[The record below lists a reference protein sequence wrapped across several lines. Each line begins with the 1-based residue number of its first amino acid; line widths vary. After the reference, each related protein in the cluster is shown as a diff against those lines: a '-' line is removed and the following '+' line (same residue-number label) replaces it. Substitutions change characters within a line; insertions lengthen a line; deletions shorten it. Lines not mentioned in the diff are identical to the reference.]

1 MRDFEFQRA
10 TSVAEAVAALKRAPE
25 SKVLAGGQSLLPV
38 MKLNLAA
45 PSHVI
50 SISGLKELQGV
61 RKQGAQ
67 LVIGA
72 GVTHAEVAGSAEVKS
87 ALPAL
92 AALAELIGDPQ
103 VRNRGTLGGSL
114 AHNDPAADY
123 PAALLALGASVVT
136 DRREIAAD
144 SFFKGMFETAL
155 ERDELVTA
163 VKFPLVERA
172 HYLKFAHP
180 ASKYAIVGV
189 MVARSAAGVRVAV
202 TGASTCVFR
211 DGAAE
216 AALARGFAPR
226 ALDGLHTSPEGLLS
240 DLHASAEY
248 RAHLVGVLTRR
259 AVSALS

>member
-1 MRDFEFQRA
+1 MRDFDFQRA

-25 SKVLAGGQSLLPV
+25 GKLLAGGQSLLPV

-50 SISGLKELQGV
+50 SIGGLKELQGI
-61 RKQGAQ
+61 RQQGNQ

-72 GVTHAEVAGSAEVKS
+72 GVTHAEVARSAEVKGV
-87 ALPAL
+87 LPAL

-103 VRNRGTLGGSL
+103 VRNRGTLGGSV

-123 PAALLALGASVVT
+123 PAALLALGATVVT

-144 SFFKGMFETAL
+144 AFFKGMFETAL
-155 ERDELVTA
+155 ARDELVTA

-172 HYLKFAHP
+172 QYVKFAHP

-189 MVARSAAGVRVAV
+189 MVARSPAGVRVAV
-202 TGASTCVFR
+202 TGASPCVHR
-211 DGAAE
+211 HAAAE
-216 AALARGFAPR
+216 AALGRAFGAR
-226 ALDGLHTSPEGLLS
+226 ALDGVNTLQEGLLS

-259 AVSALS
+259 AVSALA